1 MRSRYP
7 AWLRLGQV
15 CHAPR
20 SRGRRGPSGSRCLPR
35 LRPLLLALA
44 LCAASLPGEAAA
56 QGTCR
61 VPPDAQWEA
70 GGALEGLILVLHGLW
85 AEPPELEQG
94 LAYGDPGPCP
104 GGTRDGLRG
113 VDIMGWALEISGP
126 ARPELCSP
134 ADPPITELPIRT
146 TRCVEESTTLASRN
160 ARVAYPELVSRAPFP
175 MLLPATLPDGLIPR
189 WTTLRVTD
197 RRAGTGAPRQ
207 YGTIV
212 RYLGEADE
220 PWLLLLQ
227 DTGATPASWLDQTR
241 ADVPEM
247 ALRGTQASILD
258 GLPAYDG
265 PGSGLLWEESGL
277 RVVLFG
283 SYSPDELGAIAEGMT
298 LQAAVAPPSDAER

>member
-1 MRSRYP
+1 MPSRWLP
-7 AWLRLGQV
+7 ALR
-15 CHAPR
+15 
-20 SRGRRGPSGSRCLPR
+20 
-35 LRPLLLALA
+35 ALA
-44 LCAASLPGEAAA
+44 LGCLLCAGSLPGRVTA

-61 VPPDAQWEA
+61 MPPDDQWEA
-70 GGALEGLILVLHGLW
+70 GGALEGLILVFHGLW
-85 AEPPELEQG
+85 AEPPDLEQG
-94 LAYGDPGPCP
+94 LAYGDPGACP
-104 GGTRDGLRG
+104 GGTRDGFRG
-113 VDIMGWALEISGP
+113 VDIMGWALEVSGP

-134 ADPPITELPIRT
+134 ADPPITELPLRT
-146 TRCVEESTTLASRN
+146 TRCVEEGTTVASRN

-175 MLLPATLPDGLIPR
+175 MLLPASLPDGLIPH

-227 DTGATPASWLDQTR
+227 DTGEAPAPWLDQIR
-241 ADVPEM
+241 AQVPEVR
-247 ALRGTQASILD
+247 LRDTQASLLD
-258 GLPAYDG
+258 GLPDYDG

-283 SYSPDELGAIAEGMT
+283 SYSPEELARIAQSMT
-298 LQAAVAPPSDAER
+298 LQAAVAPPPEGAR